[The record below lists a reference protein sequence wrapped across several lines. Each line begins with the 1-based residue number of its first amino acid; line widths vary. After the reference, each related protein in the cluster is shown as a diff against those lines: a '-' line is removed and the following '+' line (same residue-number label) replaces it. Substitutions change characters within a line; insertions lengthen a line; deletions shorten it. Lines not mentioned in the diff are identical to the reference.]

1 MKKMSNKNNDIMHAV
16 FEAIPDLLSV
26 VDRDMRIV
34 FSNWHGGYE
43 YVPHEVRS
51 RHPHCFDAYY
61 PGQGEPC
68 KPCHLQEVF
77 ITGKPVIRE
86 KHNPGI
92 GDLEVHAFPVFD
104 ESGNIVMAAEY
115 LRDITSRRRAENA
128 LRQANQVLEA
138 IINASPLAIVALD
151 PELNLTL
158 WNDAAEKMF
167 GWKKDE
173 ILFKPY
179 PLIPEDRL
187 EEVME
192 NIRCLN
198 RGEVCRSVETCRKR
212 RDGSLVDVS
221 LSTASLRDQ
230 QGGNIGYMAIMAD
243 ISERKLNQQ
252 ALRESEANYRAIFDA
267 ANDAIFVLDVET
279 GAILDVNRKLCEM
292 YGYPQEEVLL
302 LKIEDLSSGKTPY
315 TQENAVREIRKARGN
330 KSHLFEWMAKDS
342 SGRLFW
348 VEVNM
353 KGAVIGGD
361 YRALAVVRDITERK
375 QSLEALRES
384 EERFRQIFEESEDA
398 ALILNPRT
406 FAIVDANS
414 SSARLYGYS
423 KKEMKRKSPALFME
437 PVEYGKFKQFFSTSE
452 TETQSRSRPFRID
465 RLGVVDK
472 SGKNIMTSVR
482 GKIIKSQGKNYLYC
496 TFRDITEKLKIKEER
511 KKLEEKLI
519 QANKMTALGTLA
531 SGIAHEINNPN
542 NYILSSSQFLHEAWK
557 DIERVLSDYQR
568 ENGEYYLGGLPC
580 TEAVDVIP
588 KLLASLEE
596 GSIRIKNIV
605 ENLKNFAR
613 QEKEPYFSILDV
625 NLAVKASINIL
636 GTQIKKY
643 TDNFFCNLDESL
655 PKIQG
660 SFQQL
665 EQVIINLTINA
676 LQSLP
681 NKNCGIYL
689 STFHDRNMHQVVIR
703 VRDQG
708 TGIPPKLLH
717 RIMEPFFSTKQD
729 IGGTGLGLSIC
740 YSMIKKHQGTIEFES
755 DLSLGTTVSVRL
767 PVHGVH
773 L

>member
-1 MKKMSNKNNDIMHAV
+1 
-16 FEAIPDLLSV
+16 

-77 ITGKPVIRE
+77 RTGKPVIRE

-104 ESGNIVMAAEY
+104 DGGNIVMAAEY

-128 LRQANQVLEA
+128 LRQANHVLEA

-151 PELNLTL
+151 QELNLTL
-158 WNDAAEKMF
+158 WNDAAETMF

-179 PLIPEDRL
+179 PIIPEDRL

-192 NIRCLN
+192 NIRGLN
-198 RGEVCRSVETCRKR
+198 RGEVRRSVETCRKR

-267 ANDAIFVLDVET
+267 ANDAIFVLDVEN

-292 YGYPQEEVLL
+292 YGYTQEEVLL

-330 KSHLFEWMAKDS
+330 KSHLFEWMARDS

-384 EERFRQIFEESEDA
+384 EERFRQIFEETEDA
-398 ALILNPRT
+398 ALILAPRT
-406 FAIVDANS
+406 FAIVEANS
-414 SSARLYGYS
+414 AAARLYGYC

-437 PVEYGKFKQFFSTSE
+437 PAQYDKFRQIFSTLDMG
-452 TETQSRSRPFRID
+452 THSRSRPFRID

-472 SGKNIMTSVR
+472 SGKSIM
-482 GKIIKSQGKNYLYC
+482 
-496 TFRDITEKLKIKEER
+496 
-511 KKLEEKLI
+511 
-519 QANKMTALGTLA
+519 
-531 SGIAHEINNPN
+531 
-542 NYILSSSQFLHEAWK
+542 
-557 DIERVLSDYQR
+557 
-568 ENGEYYLGGLPC
+568 
-580 TEAVDVIP
+580 
-588 KLLASLEE
+588 
-596 GSIRIKNIV
+596 
-605 ENLKNFAR
+605 
-613 QEKEPYFSILDV
+613 
-625 NLAVKASINIL
+625 
-636 GTQIKKY
+636 
-643 TDNFFCNLDESL
+643 
-655 PKIQG
+655 
-660 SFQQL
+660 
-665 EQVIINLTINA
+665 
-676 LQSLP
+676 
-681 NKNCGIYL
+681 
-689 STFHDRNMHQVVIR
+689 
-703 VRDQG
+703 
-708 TGIPPKLLH
+708 
-717 RIMEPFFSTKQD
+717 
-729 IGGTGLGLSIC
+729 
-740 YSMIKKHQGTIEFES
+740 
-755 DLSLGTTVSVRL
+755 
-767 PVHGVH
+767 
-773 L
+773 